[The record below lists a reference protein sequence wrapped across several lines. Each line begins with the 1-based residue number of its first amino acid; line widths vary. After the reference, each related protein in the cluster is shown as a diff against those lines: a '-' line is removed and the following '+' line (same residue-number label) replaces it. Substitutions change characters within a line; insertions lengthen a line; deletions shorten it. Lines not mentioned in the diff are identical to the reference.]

1 MKKGIIVTMLI
12 ILILSIGSQA
22 FALSG
27 IGINPTPGV
36 GQGVSAASK
45 IIGVMQW
52 CGYAIAAGVMVYI
65 GIKYVTSSAD
75 DRASFKNAVWKY
87 VFGAVLVTGATTIVG
102 WIFK

>member
-1 MKKGIIVTMLI
+1 
-12 ILILSIGSQA
+12 
-22 FALSG
+22 
-27 IGINPTPGV
+27 
-36 GQGVSAASK
+36 
-45 IIGVMQW
+45 MQW